1 MRILDEIES
10 NIPQINKIREWL
22 IQDLFWE
29 KCLNL

>member
-10 NIPQINKIREWL
+10 IIPQINQIRKWL

>member
-10 NIPQINKIREWL
+10 IIPQINKIREWL